1 MNRKKRNRRRW
12 LACLFILLLALVILL
27 LRVRMVPM
35 VRELAKTRV
44 SNEASTAINRAVI
57 RQIDEG
63 NIAYDRIVLLEK
75 NVQGSI
81 SAIKTNMS
89 EVNRLKSEILDAVD
103 EEILEISVSE
113 ISLPIGTLFVPE
125 LFSNK
130 GPSLPVQIM
139 SVSSSD
145 AMFSSEFSSAGINQ
159 TLHQL
164 LITVSAT
171 MTVLTPLGTQ
181 NVTTDSQILV
191 AETVIVGS
199 VPQTYMNYDR

>member
-1 MNRKKRNRRRW
+1 MCL
-12 LACLFILLLALVILL
+12 LALLLALLILL

-63 NIAYDRIVLLEK
+63 NIAYDRIVFLEK

-89 EVNRLKSEILDAVD
+89 EVNRLKSEILEAVD

-113 ISLPIGTLFVPE
+113 ISLPIGTLFIPE

-130 GPSLPVQIM
+130 GPSLPVRIM

-145 AMFSSEFSSAGINQ
+145 AMFSSSFSAAGINQ

-181 NVTTDSQILV
+181 NVTTDSQIIV

-199 VPQTYMNYDR
+199 VPQTYMNYER

>member
-1 MNRKKRNRRRW
+1 MI
-12 LACLFILLLALVILL
+12 LVFVLFLSVFGIFL
-27 LRVRMVPM
+27 LRFRMVPM
-35 VRELAKTRV
+35 IRELAKTRV

-57 RQIDEG
+57 RQIEEG
-63 NIAYDRIVLLEK
+63 NISYDRIVILEK
-75 NVQGSI
+75 DVQGTI
-81 SAIKTNMS
+81 SAIRTNMA
-89 EVNRLKSEILDAVD
+89 EVNRLKSEVLDAVD

-113 ISLPIGTLFVPE
+113 ISMPIGSLILPE

-130 GPSLPVQIM
+130 GPSIPVRII

-145 AMFSSEFSSAGINQ
+145 ASFSSAFSAAGINQ

-171 MTVLTPLGTQ
+171 MTVLTPMGTQ
-181 NVTTDSQILV
+181 NVTTDSQIIV

-199 VPQTYMNYDR
+199 VPQTYMNYQR